1 MTTKSIL
8 TIFLFLF
15 FCGVKAQQF
24 SEYKG
29 LYCVGD
35 IPEDITKRTSK
46 KIKEGIESDV
56 SSSDKR
62 KVAKSKATFILKS
75 NYILDELLTSG
86 NILFGD
92 EVSSYVNAVADK
104 ILENEPAL
112 RKELR
117 FYCVKSNLSNAFC
130 THQGMIFVTLGLI
143 SQLENEAQLSFV
155 LSHEITH
162 YKKKHSINSILESE
176 KIIKR
181 SKSKKTS
188 FDDNII
194 KLSNYSKSLE
204 LEADSAGFQRIKNVG
219 YDVDAALST
228 FDVLQFSFLPYYEV
242 PFDYSPFEN
251 EFYTIPDEYKL
262 TDPEPINFEVNEN
275 DSRSTHPNLNK
286 RREVI
291 RNLKGEVESG
301 KVFLIGDESEFK
313 HIRNLC
319 RYEGLRIDLA
329 YRSYVK
335 AYYDAN
341 YLIKNDSNSY
351 YLKKSKFKALYGLSM
366 YKLRGATSV
375 LEFNRLNHEGQI
387 SQAYHFFDKIS
398 AEEITLFAI
407 KNGWEL
413 LASYDNSVTRRRLES
428 LIEFSINQGNLD
440 VNELI
445 SQLENNEKQ
454 ENTEPKLKSGN
465 LSKYEQLKNIKKQD
479 EQLSKNE
486 YHILKDVANKDELI
500 AYLSE
505 YSNSKTS
512 DSLKNQPG
520 NSTYDVNAAV
530 SNYKLEQEKDKVHR
544 KTRNHLGLDKIVFIE
559 PDFQKIDERKGV
571 KLENS
576 EDGKYTFNEQI
587 KMVAQ
592 ESEIAV
598 DLLAPKIMDN
608 HESNKYNDI
617 SNINYC
623 INESLSHNKQRK
635 GRENSNTN
643 AWSFIPS
650 GIDFIETLNDQY
662 GTNYFGYTGVV
673 KFKAKKNLVAIRLIG
688 SIVVPYYLP
697 FAIAYA
703 VTPQHYLYYYTL
715 VYDIEKCDVVISEVF
730 ELDYEGH
737 QSNINSLMY
746 DLFTQM
752 KTPKN
757 I

>member
-1 MTTKSIL
+1 MTKKAIL
-8 TIFLFLF
+8 TIFLFQF
-15 FCGVKAQQF
+15 FCGAQAQRF

-46 KIKEGIESDV
+46 KIKEGIQSDV

-176 KIIKR
+176 RIIKR

-204 LEADSAGFQRIKNVG
+204 LEADSAGFRRIKNVG
-219 YDVDAALST
+219 YDIDAALST

-242 PFDYSPFEN
+242 PFDYSQFEN
-251 EFYTIPDEYKL
+251 EFYTIPDDYKL
-262 TDPEPINFEVNEN
+262 IETEPINFEVDEN
-275 DSRSTHPNLNK
+275 DSRSTHPNLTK

-291 RNLKGEVESG
+291 QNLKGDLESG
-301 KVFLIGDESEFK
+301 EKFLIGDEAKFK

-319 RYEGLRIDLA
+319 RYEGIRIDLA
-329 YRSYVK
+329 NRNYVK

-341 YLIKNDSNSY
+341 YLLKNDSSSY
-351 YLKKSKFKALYGLSM
+351 YLKASKFKALYGLSM
-366 YKLRGATSV
+366 YKVRGSTSV
-375 LEFNRLNHEGQI
+375 LEFKQLNHEGQI

-398 AEEITLFAI
+398 AEEITLFTI

-413 LASYDNSVTRRRLES
+413 LTSYDNSFTRRRLKS
-428 LIEFSINQGNLD
+428 LIEFSINREKLAI
-440 VNELI
+440 NEVIAHLK
-445 SQLENNEKQ
+445 NNEKK
-454 ENTEPKLKSGN
+454 EDTEPKLKSSN
-465 LSKYEQLKNIKKQD
+465 LSKYEQLKNIKKQG
-479 EQLSKNE
+479 EQLLKNE
-486 YHILKDVANKDELI
+486 YYILKAVSNRDELI
-500 AYLSE
+500 AYLSKHNNPK
-505 YSNSKTS
+505 SSTS
-512 DSLKNQPG
+512 LNNQPE
-520 NSTYDVNAAV
+520 NSTYDVNTAV
-530 SNYKLEQEKDKVHR
+530 SSFKLEQEKVRTSQKN
-544 KTRNHLGLDKIVFIE
+544 RNNLGLDKIVFIE
-559 PDFQKIDERKGV
+559 PEFQKIDERKGV

-576 EDGKYTFNEQI
+576 EDGKYTFNNQI

-623 INESLSHNKQRK
+623 INESLAHNKHY
-635 GRENSNTN
+635 TN
-643 AWSFIPS
+643 AWSSFIPS
-650 GIDFIETLNDQY
+650 GIEFIETLNDQY
-662 GTNYFGYTGVV
+662 ETNYFGYTGVV
-673 KFKAKKNLVAIRLIG
+673 EFKAKKNFVGIRFLG
-688 SIVVPYYLP
+688 SIFVPYYLP

-730 ELDYEGH
+730 ELDYKGH

-746 DLFTQM
+746 DLFIQM